1 MMPTFAFAPIFPV
14 DMPISVES
22 KDDSST
28 KLETVEEKENEPS
41 KNEDSQVRRDSGNDV
56 STADK
61 KVTNDSTTDSEDF
74 IVKLDYRMSPEVRGK
89 VNQVLHHFVG
99 PHYFHN
105 YTSGK

>member
-14 DMPISVES
+14 DIPVSDAS
-22 KDDSST
+22 KDDTST
-28 KLETVEEKENEPS
+28 KLETAEEKENEPS
-41 KNEDSQVRRDSGNDV
+41 KNEDSHVKRDGSDDV

-61 KVTNDSTTDSEDF
+61 KVTNDSTTNSEDF

-89 VNQVLHHFVG
+89 VNQVLQHFVG